1 MSVWSEFQ
9 HSMPWTAARPK
20 RRGRLLAALLAF
32 LAAIPIVVTGNTP
45 AAAHGTAPP
54 MPPTS
59 EFLRGSRDFYATVGG
74 GFTKGTIRWDY
85 SALNS
90 GMGPGRIGTLTISGT
105 VKSTRAN
112 SCANARVHDNQ
123 WELTQFGT
131 PGDPDNPFDPG
142 TFEFRWV
149 QSQENDFLIKPV
161 CGLNQSR
168 DFSQTWSTDLWMK
181 GQGPWWNV
189 WMGVQVDPGAF
200 SGWK

>member
-1 MSVWSEFQ
+1 MEASKTIQ
-9 HSMPWTAARPK
+9 RSMPGTVARPK
-20 RRGRLLAALLAF
+20 RQGRLLAALLAF
-32 LAAIPIVVTGNTP
+32 LAAIPVVVTGSTP
-45 AAAHGTAPP
+45 AAAHGAAPP
-54 MPPTS
+54 LPVTS

-85 SALNS
+85 SAMAT
-90 GMGPGRIGTLTISGT
+90 GIGPGKIGTLTISGT

-123 WELTQFGT
+123 WELLRIGT
-131 PGDPDNPFDPG
+131 PGNPDNPFEPG
-142 TFEFRWV
+142 KWEFRWN
-149 QSQENDFLIKPV
+149 QLQEYDFLIKPV

-168 DFSQTWSTDLWMK
+168 DFSQTWSTDLWMAS
-181 GQGPWWNV
+181 QGPWWNV